1 VPTEYIL
8 PLTSAPAL
16 QVARVADFGANDTV
30 LSTVTHLGHVLRP
43 GDRAMGYDLEH
54 ANVTDDALEAWLQ
67 RPGAALPDV
76 VLVREGMQII
86 CWGCK
91 SFAVTNRHQIALLF
105 SKYHVVEQR
114 QCPSDD
120 SQLGPTGAL

>member
-1 VPTEYIL
+1 MPLPWQTVLTEYL
-8 PLTSAPAL
+8 PVTGPPAL

-76 VLVREGMQII
+76 VLVRVRIADHTE
-86 CWGCK
+86 
-91 SFAVTNRHQIALLF
+91 RHL
-105 SKYHVVEQR
+105 
-114 QCPSDD
+114 
-120 SQLGPTGAL
+120 